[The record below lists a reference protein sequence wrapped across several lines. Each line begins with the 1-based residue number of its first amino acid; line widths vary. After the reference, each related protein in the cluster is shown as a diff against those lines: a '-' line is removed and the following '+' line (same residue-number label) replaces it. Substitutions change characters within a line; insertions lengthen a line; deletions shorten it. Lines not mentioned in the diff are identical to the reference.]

1 MFIDEHDA
9 PLEIKDIHNDE
20 LSQWVNM
27 KSLLM
32 SSVTSTE
39 LSQDH
44 DFNYI
49 SYKICENNRQLL
61 TTQLCEIK
69 EEGEALIFDVFGHPT
84 LPIRAGEIVYLFHC
98 QPVMGHI
105 RSLPGVCSQELPVI
119 THNGIEMFMKPTSRH
134 LTKRH
139 TPRVCS
145 SVTPAGFN
153 LGNNDHPSWIYIDQ
167 NGSPYLAHNDR
178 IIHRRAA

>member
-1 MFIDEHDA
+1 MQNGCTVWSSSNVTYHQAINPQNSDIIEVRCTHTTSERVSLILKAPTQICGQTAFHTAVHEIYVVFIEEHDA
-9 PLEIKDIHNDE
+9 PLEVEDIHNDE

-61 TTQLCEIK
+61 TTQLCEIN
-69 EEGEALIFDVFGHPT
+69 EEG
-84 LPIRAGEIVYLFHC
+84 
-98 QPVMGHI
+98 
-105 RSLPGVCSQELPVI
+105 
-119 THNGIEMFMKPTSRH
+119 
-134 LTKRH
+134 
-139 TPRVCS
+139 
-145 SVTPAGFN
+145 
-153 LGNNDHPSWIYIDQ
+153 
-167 NGSPYLAHNDR
+167 
-178 IIHRRAA
+178 